1 MYCQLTNDSAISLCW
16 HVILSV
22 HTVENWSQLIK
33 LFDRLCYGMLQA
45 LTGEGERQVVE
56 LLDLYDGQSEMVDL
70 ESLVAKLMQSENAS
84 NWDLPKR

>member
-1 MYCQLTNDSAISLCW
+1 
-16 HVILSV
+16 
-22 HTVENWSQLIK
+22 
-33 LFDRLCYGMLQA
+33 MLQA

-84 NWDLPKR
+84 S